1 MKPRVYLTVFLLLLP
16 LQASLF
22 GPLSLGGVTPDLGLA
37 VLYCIGLMTGPVE
50 AALAG
55 IAIGLLQDLGS
66 ASLIGFSGLTR
77 GIMGLAVGFL
87 GRRVLDIQ
95 SPSNLVFLLVFCLAE
110 ALFSRSSWSSPTAR
124 CRSWPLL
131 RPNGPP
137 GDHHR
142 PDRIRTPPVHDRQEH
157 PLVDAAPASC
167 RRNCNNK
174 HQETKDK
181 SQIIFQYHRACPPV
195 WNLPFGA

>member
-1 MKPRVYLTVFLLLLP
+1 MKPRVYLIVLLLLLP

-37 VLYCIGLMTGPVE
+37 VLYGIGLMTGPVE

-95 SPSNLVFLLVFCLAE
+95 SPSNIVFLLVFCLAE
-110 ALFSRSSWSSPTAR
+110 ALFSALFLELTYGSMPLVGLFFGRMVPRAITTALVGYT
-124 CRSWPLL
+124 LL
-131 RPNGPP
+131 RLITGKKILAW
-137 GDHHR
+137 
-142 PDRIRTPPVHDRQEH
+142 IR
-157 PLVDAAPASC
+157 
-167 RRNCNNK
+167 RRELQK
-174 HQETKDK
+174 E
-181 SQIIFQYHRACPPV
+181 
-195 WNLPFGA
+195 L